1 MRVTQ
6 FQTNF
11 SVGELDPLLRART
24 DLEQYQNALEEAL
37 NVIVQPQG
45 GLKRRDGLEFIY
57 NLGETFTEVK
67 LIPFEFSVTDSYLLV
82 FVNGRIYVFK
92 GGTLQTNINGSG
104 NDYIAAT
111 DITAAMLDE
120 LEYTQA
126 VDTLILCHED
136 LQTKRLVRNSD
147 TSWTLENLP
156 LTNLPQYAYAF
167 DTHQP
172 NFTITPSAVDG
183 NITIT
188 ASAVT
193 TDTGTAQAGGAD
205 TITLKAA
212 TSYTSDD
219 DPNGMFITLTSGT
232 GSGQT
237 RHVEDYVASTKVL
250 TVYPAW
256 DTAPDNTTG
265 YKVEAFAESAVGE
278 YAQVTSTFGRA
289 RYVEFTSSTVMK
301 AVVEVPFFDSN
312 AVVAGE
318 WESEHGYEDVWSTT
332 RGWPR
337 SATFHEGRLYFGGSK
352 SRPNTVW
359 GSRVIDYFNFDPGT
373 GLDDEGVEATIN
385 TNQLNSIVNI
395 VASAD
400 LRIFTTGGE
409 FVVIQSEDS
418 PVTPST
424 FLVRPQTRQGSK
436 PGVPVEDLNGASIFV
451 QRQGKS
457 LNAFQFGSN
466 TRAYQIQQL
475 SVLSSH
481 LIKNPVDLAARRSTS
496 TDEAAKVFVVNGDD
510 GSMTCYSIL
519 VGQNVISPSK
529 FTTDGDFIAVAV
541 ENTEVYAAVKAPIID
556 WNLTDGLAKAIKDIA
571 DGVKDAD
578 DGGVYAWLLEQVDTG
593 AGSFPR
599 ADLGQNQVV
608 GTLDSAFWDSYG
620 SGSLIVTFDGSGD
633 IASIEIISSIFSV
646 VLYAGGA
653 YDLDYVY
660 NRILEFQK
668 AFWVAYEAG
677 ETWVSDYIK
686 YEYHIQKFNPDI
698 TLDRAVTGTSTS
710 GTVTESG
717 LRDRAVKYIRDGI
730 IDDDTVADH
739 TGRIDLPTDAT
750 SSYALGLDYTVRAKT
765 MPVEPRLN
773 TGTVQG
779 VQKRIVQIDAFV
791 NETKDL
797 VINSKQVSFRNFGE
811 GVLDSAIEAFTGVKT
826 THGMLGYTKTGQ
838 ITITQNVPLPMT
850 VLGLEYKLSVGN

>member
-24 DLEQYQNALEEAL
+24 DLQQYQNALEEAT

-45 GLKRRDGLEFIY
+45 GIRRRDGLEFIDDF
-57 NLGETFTEVK
+57 GGTFTDFK

-82 FVNGRIYVFK
+82 LVVGRIYIYKDGVQ
-92 GGTLQTNINGSG
+92 QTNINGSG
-104 NDYIAAT
+104 NDYLAAAA
-111 DITAAMLDE
+111 ITSGMIDE
-120 LEYTQA
+120 LQYTQA

-156 LTNLPQYAYAF
+156 ITNLPKYAYAF

-188 ASAVT
+188 ASAAT

-212 TSYTSDD
+212 TSFTSDD

-237 RHVEDYVASTKVL
+237 RHVEDYVASTKIA

-265 YKVEAFAESAVGE
+265 YKVEPFAEAAVGE

-289 RYVEFTSSTVMK
+289 RYVEFVSSTEMK
-301 AVVEVPFFDSN
+301 AVVEVPFFDDG

-352 SRPNTVW
+352 SRPNTIW

-373 GLDDEGVEATIN
+373 GLDDESVEATIN
-385 TNQLNSIVNI
+385 TNQLNSIVNVI
-395 VASAD
+395 ASTD

-409 FVVIQSEDS
+409 FVVIQSEDT
-418 PVTPST
+418 PVTPSN
-424 FLVRPQTRQGSK
+424 FLVRPQTRQGSR
-436 PGVPVEDLNGASIFV
+436 PGVPIEDLNGASVFV

-457 LNAFQFGSN
+457 INAFQFGSG
-466 TRAYQIQQL
+466 TKSYQIQQI

-481 LIKNPVDLAARRSTS
+481 LVRNPVDLAARRSTS
-496 TDEAAKVFVVNGDD
+496 TDEADTLFIVNGDD
-510 GSMTCYSIL
+510 GTMAVYSIL
-519 VGQNVISPSK
+519 VGQNVIAPSK
-529 FTTDGDFIAVAV
+529 FTTDGEFIAVAV
-541 ENTEVYAAVKAPIID
+541 EISDVYVIVKRTVNSATRYMLERFSSDLTVDSAKTGGAASSVTMDHLQGKEV
-556 WNLTDGLAKAIKDIA
+556 DIVR
-571 DGVKDAD
+571 DGVVEPVQTVPASP
-578 DGGVYAWLLEQVDTG
+578 YTITFEG
-593 AGSFPR
+593 A
-599 ADLGQNQVV
+599 
-608 GTLDSAFWDSYG
+608 
-620 SGSLIVTFDGSGD
+620 
-633 IASIEIISSIFSV
+633 
-646 VLYAGGA
+646 
-653 YDLDYVY
+653 
-660 NRILEFQK
+660 
-668 AFWVAYEAG
+668 
-677 ETWVSDYIK
+677 
-686 YEYHIQKFNPDI
+686 
-698 TLDRAVTGTSTS
+698 
-710 GTVTESG
+710 
-717 LRDRAVKYIRDGI
+717 
-730 IDDDTVADH
+730 
-739 TGRIDLPTDAT
+739 AT
-750 SSYALGLDYTVRAKT
+750 SSHQVGLDYTISVKT
-765 MPVEPRLN
+765 MPTEPVLQS
-773 TGTVQG
+773 GSVQG
-779 VQKRIVQIDAFV
+779 VRKRIVQVDAIL
-791 NETKDL
+791 NETKEL
-797 VINSKQVSFRNFGE
+797 VINGKQISFRNFGS
-811 GVLDSAIEAFTGVKT
+811 GVLDTAIDAFTGVKT
-826 THGMLGYTKTGQ
+826 AHGILGYSATGQ
-838 ITITQNVPLPMT
+838 ITLTQNVPLPMT